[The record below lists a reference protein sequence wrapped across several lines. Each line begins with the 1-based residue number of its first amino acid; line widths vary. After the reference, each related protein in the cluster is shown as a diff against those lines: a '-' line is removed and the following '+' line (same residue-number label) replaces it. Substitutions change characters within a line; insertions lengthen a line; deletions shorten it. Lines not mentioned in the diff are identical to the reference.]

1 MLANE
6 SNIGRT
12 NGGGKEKK
20 RQEKERERERERER
34 MEERIDE
41 CSTGALGLAEANCR

>member
-1 MLANE
+1 MNPISEERMAGE
-6 SNIGRT
+6 R
-12 NGGGKEKK
+12 KK
-20 RQEKERERERERER
+20 RDERKKERERERER

>member
-12 NGGGKEKK
+12 NGGEKK
-20 RQEKERERERERER
+20 ETRERKRERERER
-34 MEERIDE
+34 MEERIGE

>member
-20 RQEKERERERERER
+20 RREKERERERER